1 MTISAN
7 MVKELR
13 ERTGSGLMDCKRA
26 LSENQGDIE
35 KAIDWLR
42 QKGLAAASKKS
53 GRKASEGLIGTYVH
67 MDKIGV
73 MVEVNC
79 ETDFVARTDE
89 FRGLIK
95 DIAMHIAAASPQYL
109 SVNDVPENVKE
120 REREIYRAQVT
131 NKPANIIDKIVE
143 GKLEKFYS
151 ERCLLEQIFI
161 KDTEQKQKI
170 KDLITEKVAKLG
182 ENIVMRR
189 FARFQ
194 LGEGLQESEH
204 QQ

>member
-1 MTISAN
+1 MTISAS

-26 LSENQGDIE
+26 LSENHGDIE

-42 QKGLAAASKKS
+42 QKGLAAATKKAD
-53 GRKASEGLIGTYVH
+53 RKASEGIIGTYVH

-89 FRGLIK
+89 FRSLVK
-95 DIAMHIAAASPQYL
+95 DLAMHIAAASPLYL
-109 SVNDVPENVKE
+109 SANDVPEDVKE
-120 REREIYRAQVT
+120 REMEIYRAQVT
-131 NKPANIIDKIVE
+131 NKPANIIEKIVE
-143 GKLEKFYS
+143 GKLEKFFS
-151 ERCLLEQIFI
+151 ETCLLEQIFI

-170 KDLITEKVAKLG
+170 KDLITEKIAKLG
-182 ENIVMRR
+182 ENIVLRR
-189 FARFQ
+189 FVRFQ
-194 LGEGLQESEH
+194 LGEGLQDSEA
-204 QQ
+204 

>member
-1 MTISAN
+1 MNISAN

-42 QKGLAAASKKS
+42 QKGLAVAAKKS
-53 GRKASEGLIGTYVH
+53 GRKASEGIIGTYVH

-89 FRGLIK
+89 FRSLVK
-95 DIAMHIAAASPQYL
+95 DIAMHIAAASPLYL
-109 SVNDVPENVKE
+109 SINDVPEDIKE
-120 REREIYRAQVT
+120 KEREIYRSQVK
-131 NKPANIIDKIVE
+131 NKPANIVDKIVE
-143 GKLEKFYS
+143 GKLDKFFS
-151 ERCLLEQIFI
+151 ETCLLEQIFI
-161 KDTEQKQKI
+161 KDIEQKQKI
-170 KDLITEKVAKLG
+170 KDLIVEKIAKLG
-182 ENIVMRR
+182 ENIVIRR
-189 FARFQ
+189 FVRYQ
-194 LGEGLQESEH
+194 LGEGLQESETER
-204 QQ
+204 

>member
-53 GRKASEGLIGTYVH
+53 GRKASEGIIGTYVH

-79 ETDFVARTDE
+79 ETDFVARTDD
-89 FRGLIK
+89 FKNLVK
-95 DIAMHIAAASPQYL
+95 DVAMHIAASNPLYL
-109 SVNDVPENVKE
+109 SQDDVPEDVKE
-120 REREIYRAQVT
+120 REREIYRAQIT
-131 NKPANIIDKIVE
+131 NKPANIVDKIVE
-143 GKLEKFYS
+143 GKLDKFFS
-151 ERCLLEQIFI
+151 ETCLLEQIFI

-170 KDLITEKVAKLG
+170 KDLINEKVAKLG
-182 ENIVMRR
+182 ENIVLRR
-189 FARFQ
+189 FVRFQ
-194 LGEGLQESEH
+194 LGEGIQSTES
-204 QQ
+204 

>member
-1 MTISAN
+1 MTISAT

-26 LSENQGDIE
+26 LSESQGDLE

-53 GRKASEGLIGTYVH
+53 GRKASEGIIGTYVH

-73 MVEVNC
+73 IVEVNC

-89 FRGLIK
+89 FRNLVK
-95 DIAMHIAAASPQYL
+95 DIAMHIAASNPSYL
-109 SVNDVPENVKE
+109 SADDVPETVKE
-120 REREIYRAQVT
+120 REREIYRAQVI
-131 NKPANIIDKIVE
+131 NKPANIVDKILE
-143 GKLEKFYS
+143 GKLEKFFS
-151 ERCLLEQIFI
+151 ENCLIEQIFI

-170 KDLITEKVAKLG
+170 KDLINEKVAKLG
-182 ENIVMRR
+182 ENIVLRR
-189 FARFQ
+189 FVRFQ
-194 LGEGLQESEH
+194 LGEGLQETES

>member
-1 MTISAN
+1 MNISAN

-89 FRGLIK
+89 FRSLVK

-109 SVNDVPENVKE
+109 SIDDVPENVKE
-120 REREIYRAQVT
+120 REKEIYRAQVT
-131 NKPANIIDKIVE
+131 NKPANIVDKIVE

-151 ERCLLEQIFI
+151 ETCLLEQIFI

-189 FARFQ
+189 FVRFQ
-194 LGEGLQESEH
+194 LGEGLQESDP

>member
-1 MTISAN
+1 MTISAS

-26 LSENQGDIE
+26 LSENHGDIE

-42 QKGLAAASKKS
+42 QKGLAAATKKA
-53 GRKASEGLIGTYVH
+53 GRKASEGIIGTYVH

-89 FRGLIK
+89 FRSLVK
-95 DIAMHIAAASPQYL
+95 DLAMHIAAASPLYL
-109 SVNDVPENVKE
+109 SANDVPEDLKE

-131 NKPANIIDKIVE
+131 NKPANIIEKIVE
-143 GKLEKFYS
+143 GKLEKFFS
-151 ERCLLEQIFI
+151 ETCLLEQIFI

-170 KDLITEKVAKLG
+170 KDLITEKIAKLG
-182 ENIVMRR
+182 ENIVLRR
-189 FARFQ
+189 FVRFQ
-194 LGEGLQESEH
+194 LGEGLQDSEA
-204 QQ
+204 